1 MEDGPKGHA
10 YGDIYVKLLRGTKA
24 TQHTTRGSLH
34 RSRRRG
40 RTNVRTHSRGRA
52 ATDPGRGR
60 HDVPCRSQ
68 DGHSLGEGRE
78 ADVNPHA
85 WGAPALPGDRGSC
98 TARGYSA
105 AAFRVA
111 SCLLRMAQEGGA
123 LFVPLAMPVAELVRS
138 MGVGP
143 SGRGQFRAS
152 DHGGVLDTGA
162 GGAHRAGTGPEKF
175 RGTQFLG
182 GSHDARSRAGRPCT
196 TRGCAPGIGLG
207 ALESSP
213 GPRGDT
219 GSAGR
224 GLRGLRAQ

>member
-78 ADVNPHA
+78 ADVDPHA
-85 WGAPALPGDRGSC
+85 WGAPALPGDRSPC

-111 SCLLRMAQEGGA
+111 SRLGSMARRTVRFCAVGHVCGGA
-123 LFVPLAMPVAELVRS
+123 RPEDW
-138 MGVGP
+138 GVGP

-152 DHGGVLDTGA
+152 DHDGVLMLA
-162 GGAHRAGTGPEKF
+162 QA
-175 RGTQFLG
+175 
-182 GSHDARSRAGRPCT
+182 
-196 TRGCAPGIGLG
+196 
-207 ALESSP
+207 AL
-213 GPRGDT
+213 T
-219 GSAGR
+219 A
-224 GLRGLRAQ
+224 

>member
-60 HDVPCRSQ
+60 HDVPCRPQ
-68 DGHSLGEGRE
+68 DGHTLGEGRQ
-78 ADVNPHA
+78 ADVNPDA
-85 WGAPALPGDRGSC
+85 GGAPALPGDRGPC

-111 SCLLRMAQEGGA
+111 FRPWGMARRTA
-123 LFVPLAMPVAELVRS
+123 RTVVPMTMLMAELVRR
-138 MGVGP
+138 VGGL
-143 SGRGQFRAS
+143 SQRARAVRAS
-152 DHGGVLDTGA
+152 GLDGVLT
-162 GGAHRAGTGPEKF
+162 
-175 RGTQFLG
+175 L
-182 GSHDARSRAGRPCT
+182 
-196 TRGCAPGIGLG
+196 
-207 ALESSP
+207 
-213 GPRGDT
+213 
-219 GSAGR
+219 
-224 GLRGLRAQ
+224 AQAA